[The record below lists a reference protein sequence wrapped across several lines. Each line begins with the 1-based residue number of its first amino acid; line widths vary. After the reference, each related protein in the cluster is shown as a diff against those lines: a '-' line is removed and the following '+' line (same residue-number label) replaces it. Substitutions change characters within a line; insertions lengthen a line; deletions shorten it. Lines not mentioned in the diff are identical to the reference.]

1 MSQENKYRAF
11 SDDKIGKNY
20 SEEDL
25 ESFPIQQNST
35 PAELVDALNLLG
47 TSPSDLVAILEALKQ
62 AGALKAEM
70 VVI

>member
-20 SEEDL
+20 SEDDL

-35 PAELVDALNLLG
+35 PAELVDALNLVFGKQTYGRAVHAKGIVMRGRFL
-47 TSPSDLVAILEALKQ
+47 PS
-62 AGALKAEM
+62 
-70 VVI
+70 